1 LQPKWQSFRKKLVN
15 FGYETNMIFLNKWI
29 VLYYWLHSGTH
40 HKNLAIWGKNLHE
53 NNNKLYIYALF
64 KVKI

>member
-1 LQPKWQSFRKKLVN
+1 
-15 FGYETNMIFLNKWI
+15 MIFLNKWI